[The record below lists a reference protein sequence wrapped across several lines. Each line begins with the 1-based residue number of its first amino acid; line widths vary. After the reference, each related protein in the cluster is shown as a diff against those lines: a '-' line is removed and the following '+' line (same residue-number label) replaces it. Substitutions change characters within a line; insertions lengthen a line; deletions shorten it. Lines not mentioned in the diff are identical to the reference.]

1 MKKLLS
7 LTLVSLL
14 SVSAFANDIALDA
27 KEIDLGNI
35 SDSENNM
42 AVIKEFSF
50 KRTADT
56 PKKVTLKYELNFLKD
71 DCTEYEVKTEEIP
84 EFKKTVCEV
93 SNGGAFLCEEK
104 IFSGLFNAKTEC
116 IAKGQVR
123 ETAKGEV
130 TLNFS
135 GAVKL
140 APAASETIGVN
151 LTQKSMKEDN
161 ASAVGRMIESHSLYK
176 VRNSRIGKEQIIF
189 KAL

>member
-1 MKKLLS
+1 MKKLITMS
-7 LTLVSLL
+7 IVSLL
-14 SVSAFANDIALDA
+14 SVSVFANEIMLDN

-35 SDSENNM
+35 SDSESNV
-42 AVIKEFSF
+42 AVLKEFNF

-56 PKKVTLKYELNFLKD
+56 PKKVTLKYEMNFLKD

-93 SNGGAFLCEEK
+93 SNGGTFLCEEK

-116 IAKGQVR
+116 VAQGQVR

-135 GAVKL
+135 KAVKL
-140 APAASETIGVN
+140 APSASETVGVN

-161 ASAVGRMIESHSLYK
+161 ANAVGRMIESHSLYEVK
-176 VRNSRIGKEQIIF
+176 NSRFGGPQIKF